1 MMEINAELLQ
11 QFIIFLRKNPLA
23 LTSGGAGFNII
34 KHLLENLKNGKYTHL
49 L

>member
-1 MMEINAELLQ
+1 MMEIKAELLQ
-11 QFIIFLRKNPLA
+11 QFVIFLRKNPLG

-34 KHLLENLKNGKYTHL
+34 NRLLENLKNGKYTHL